1 MRLLSRILYIK
12 IKSESCLYR
21 EWEIYMGKYVL
32 KRILLLIPVILGVS
46 VVIFTIMYFTPGDA
60 ARIMLGSTASQAQI
74 DALKDS
80 LGLNDPYLVQLA
92 RFLKQMFINFDLG
105 TSYLNKTEVMH
116 ELLTRLPRTAILA
129 GFCMISQIVI
139 AMPLG
144 VTAAVH
150 QNKWQDY
157 LCMLVSLLGNS
168 VPSFWLA
175 LMLILCF
182 ATNLHWL
189 PSFGIGSFKHWI
201 LPCITVAFHGIG
213 IIARQ
218 TRSQMLEVVRSD
230 YIVTARAKGLSERT
244 IRYKHAL
251 PNALI
256 PVITG
261 MGSAFGTSLGGSVVI
276 ETAFSIP
283 GIGLYMVEGITNRDL
298 PVIRGGVVFLAILF
312 CIVIL
317 LIDIVYAFVD
327 PRIKAQYEG
336 GSRGGKK
343 NG

>member
-1 MRLLSRILYIK
+1 
-12 IKSESCLYR
+12 
-21 EWEIYMGKYVL
+21 MGKYIL
-32 KRILLLIPVILGVS
+32 KRVLLLIPVILGVAI
-46 VVIFTIMYFTPGDA
+46 VIFTIMYFTPGDA
-60 ARIMLGSTASQAQI
+60 ARIILGSTASQAKI
-74 DALKDS
+74 DALKAS
-80 LGLNDPYLVQLA
+80 LGLNDPYIVQLA
-92 RFLKQMFINFDLG
+92 RFLKQMFIDFDLG

-116 ELLTRLPRTAILA
+116 ELLVRLPRTAVLA
-129 GFCMISQIVI
+129 GFCMLSQIIV
-139 AMPLG
+139 AMPIG

-150 QNKWQDY
+150 QNKWQDS
-157 LCMLVSLLGNS
+157 LCMLISLIGTS

-175 LMLILCF
+175 LMMILLF

-201 LPCITVAFHGIG
+201 LPCITVAVHGVG

-218 TRSQMLEVVRSD
+218 TRSQMLEVIRSD
-230 YIVTARAKGLSERT
+230 YITTARAKGLSERT

-256 PVITG
+256 PVVTG

-283 GIGLYMVEGITNRDL
+283 GIGLYMVEGIGNRDL

-312 CIVIL
+312 CVVIL
-317 LIDIVYAFVD
+317 LIDIVYAFID
-327 PRIKAQYEG
+327 PRIKAQYE
-336 GSRGGKK
+336 RGKK